1 MYSSK
6 IVIARTLLAIVAL
19 CAAEIATAAELHLRR
34 EAVPAGALVSLGDVA
49 EILTN
54 DAAEAEQ
61 LAKIELFP
69 APPSGSSRLVRAVEV
84 RDTLAQRGIDLRHVR
99 LVGSSSIWIHGGRAT
114 NVPAETA
121 ATPAVVPAV
130 AYETIPTTTQ
140 VVVPLRPLRRGDVI
154 RANDVQ
160 LQSREGEAAGGVAMN
175 FDEVVG
181 RQVMRP
187 VSQGSVILLADLQA
201 PQLVQK
207 HEIVT
212 VYARTRGVQVRTS
225 AKALEPGARGDII
238 ALESLLERNAHFTAR
253 VVGTKEVE
261 ILAGAPLVTSPAP
274 PATTSSDQQ
283 PKSSQP
289 RGSLFGLRVRGNDAP
304 STNGQ

>member
-1 MYSSK
+1 MF
-6 IVIARTLLAIVAL
+6 RTILFTAACLAVGGL
-19 CAAEIATAAELHLRR
+19 QAAELHLRR
-34 EAVPAGALVSLGDVA
+34 EASPAGALVSLGDVA

-61 LAKIELFP
+61 LAKVELFP

-99 LVGSSSIWIHGGRAT
+99 LVGSSSIWIHGGRAA
-114 NVPAETA
+114 NLPAETA

-130 AYETIPTTTQ
+130 AYETITTTTQ

-154 RANDVQ
+154 RASDVQ
-160 LQSREGEAAGGVAMN
+160 LQSREGEAASGVAMN
-175 FDEVVG
+175 FDDVIG
-181 RQVMRP
+181 RQVVRP
-187 VSQGSVILLADLQA
+187 VAQGQLIPLVDLQA
-201 PQLVQK
+201 PLLVQK
-207 HEIVT
+207 NEIVT

-238 ALESLLERNAHFTAR
+238 GLESLLERNARFTAR

-261 ILAGAPLVTSPAP
+261 ILAGAPLATSPTP
-274 PATTSSDQQ
+274 PAAASRDRQQQ
-283 PKSSQP
+283 PSRP
-289 RGSLFGLRVRGNDAP
+289 RGSLFGLRVRGIDDT